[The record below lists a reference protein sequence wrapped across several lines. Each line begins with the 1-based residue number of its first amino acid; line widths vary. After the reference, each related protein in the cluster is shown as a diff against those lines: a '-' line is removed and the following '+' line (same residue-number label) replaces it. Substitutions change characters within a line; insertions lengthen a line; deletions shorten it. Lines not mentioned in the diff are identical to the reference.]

1 MSRIARTPIV
11 VPPGVEVK
19 IDDGAVMAK
28 GPKGELR
35 LELPRGIAL
44 LQNDAGLQ
52 VQITQSKE
60 KISKH
65 KISISGTTRAMIAN
79 LVNGVAN
86 GFERKLTITG
96 VGYRAQAQ
104 GNKINLSLGFSH
116 PVVYQ
121 LPAGVTA
128 ETPTQTEI
136 ILRGIDKQVIGQA
149 AAEIRSHRP
158 PEPYKGKGVR
168 YADEHVVRK
177 QAKKK

>member
-1 MSRIARTPIV
+1 MSRIAKKPIV
-11 VPPGVEVK
+11 VPPGVAVK
-19 IDDGAVMAK
+19 INHSAVTVK

-35 LELPRGIAL
+35 FELSQGIEL
-44 LQNDAGLQ
+44 VQHDAGLQ
-52 VQITQSKE
+52 VQVTKGNE
-60 KISKH
+60 NISKH
-65 KISISGTTRAMIAN
+65 MLAMSGTTHALISNM
-79 LVNGVAN
+79 VTGVAS

-96 VGYRAQAQ
+96 IGYRAQAQ
-104 GNKINLSLGFSH
+104 ANKINLSLGFSH

-136 ILRGIDKQVIGQA
+136 ILRGVDKQVVGQV
-149 AAEIRSHRP
+149 AAEIRSYRP

-168 YADEHVVRK
+168 YDDEHVVRK